1 MKSPS
6 NSRELPRELPR
17 KLSDPAERE
26 TRRQSTAR
34 QTNMATR
41 DNPYV
46 ILTRQH
52 FEPAFPDIDPTQH
65 VCQIHHDQ

>member
-1 MKSPS
+1 
-6 NSRELPRELPR
+6 
-17 KLSDPAERE
+17 
-26 TRRQSTAR
+26 
-34 QTNMATR
+34 MATR